1 MAHLLLAEIPQ
12 EAMLLLLTGDDSVW
26 GLTFTCSCSNY
37 EFAKTVQLGNSTEI
51 TKQRPRGYFETLS
64 KPYLSDIVLN
74 PMRIFSWSHFFP
86 IDIFSELCRLPR
98 LGRRFLEIHNR
109 GANSFT
115 G

>member
-1 MAHLLLAEIPQ
+1 LAHLLLAEIPQ

-64 KPYLSDIVLN
+64 KPYWSDIVLN
-74 PMRIFSWSHFFP
+74 PMRIFSWSHF
-86 IDIFSELCRLPR
+86 SL
-98 LGRRFLEIHNR
+98 
-109 GANSFT
+109 
-115 G
+115 